1 MILAAIGDPNQ
12 ALAERLE
19 LRARDDLRLLDFV
32 SLPIWV
38 FDLDAHAMWWANRA
52 ALCLWN
58 AQSLD
63 DMLARDFSSD
73 SPVVKL
79 RLRQLVGGIAIGSSV
94 EETWTIYPAD
104 QPLTVV
110 VRLTSVTLPG
120 NAIGVMVEAERV
132 AEINE
137 DPDYAR
143 MSEATR
149 YTPLLVSTISAK
161 GRVLAQ
167 NPAAAQAYGP
177 TGGGDSAGGE
187 NWARRF
193 IDQDEGRAMIA
204 ECLSAG
210 QLRKSYRVRTVNG
223 VSWHS
228 LMACRARDPITGDPC
243 VVVTESDIS
252 DRIDARHALEEM
264 ANDLENEVRRRTF
277 ELEQAKQDAESA
289 NLAKSA
295 FLANVSHELR
305 TPLNAIMGF
314 AELLQQP
321 FVVAAKPDRLGDYA
335 GSILRSGQLLLKLID
350 DVLDLS
356 RIEARRV
363 SLKLEPVALTEVLA
377 ECETIV
383 AQLADKAG
391 IKLIIEPVQPDLLVE
406 CDHRALIQVIL
417 NLASNSVKFTSPGGE
432 IRIAARQGEDDALLL
447 FVEDNG
453 IGISQSDLPHVIEPF
468 AQAAD
473 PLVRRAK
480 GHGLGLPISKQL
492 IEQMGGRLE
501 IVSTSGRG
509 TRVTL
514 SLRAAMPSD
523 LPIAHRA

>member
-1 MILAAIGDPNQ
+1 MVAATGDPNQ
-12 ALAERLE
+12 PSADRIE
-19 LRARDDLRLLDFV
+19 LRARDELRLLDLV

-38 FDLDAHAMWWANRA
+38 FDLDAHKMWWANRA
-52 ALCLWN
+52 ALSLWR

-73 SPVVKL
+73 PPIVKL
-79 RLRQLVGGIAIGSSV
+79 RLRQLIEAITNGASV

-110 VRLTSVTLPG
+110 VRLTPVSLPD
-120 NAIGVMVEAERV
+120 NAVGVMVEAAQS
-132 AEINE
+132 AEISE

-149 YTPLLVSTISAK
+149 YTPLLVSTVSAE
-161 GRVLAQ
+161 GRILAQ
-167 NPAAAQAYGP
+167 NPSAAQAYGP
-177 TGGGDSAGGE
+177 AGSSISAGDE
-187 NWARRF
+187 SWARRF
-193 IDQDEGRAMIA
+193 IDQDEGRAAIA
-204 ECLSAG
+204 ECLAAG
-210 QLRKSYRVRTVNG
+210 QLDKSYRVRTVNG
-223 VSWHS
+223 VRWHS
-228 LMACRARDPITGDPC
+228 LTTCRARDPITGDPC

-252 DRIDARHALEEM
+252 DRIDAREALEQM
-264 ANDLENEVRRRTF
+264 ADDLENEVRRRTY

-321 FVVAAKPDRLGDYA
+321 LVVAAKPDRLRDYA
-335 GSILRSGQLLLKLID
+335 DSILLSGKLLLKLID

-363 SLKLEPVALTEVLA
+363 SLKLEPVSLAGVLE
-377 ECETIV
+377 ECRTIV
-383 AQLADKAG
+383 AQLAEKAG
-391 IKLIIEPVQPDLLVE
+391 IELIIEPVPPALLVE

-417 NLASNSVKFTSPGGE
+417 NLASNSVKFTPRGGE
-432 IRIAARQGEDDALLL
+432 IRIAARQGECDALFL
-447 FVEDNG
+447 FVDDNG
-453 IGISQSDLPHVIEPF
+453 VGISQSDLPHVIEPF

-473 PLVRRAK
+473 PLIRRAK

-492 IEQMGGRLE
+492 VELMGGGLE
-501 IVSTSGRG
+501 IVSTPGSG

-514 SLRAAMPSD
+514 SLRAAMQNV